1 MTVLDDDLRPGHRDG
16 APVPETAPPRRITPR
31 RALAVAVAVAAVA
44 AVVLGTLWALALNSS
59 SLALGR
65 DRDAAL
71 VAAKQSAVVLNTLSY
86 KDPNAGLD
94 QWEQVSTGQI
104 LDEVRQ
110 NRDAYAKA
118 VGDSKRSTVAGVPD
132 AAVGEL
138 DERAGIARVL
148 VDVDVSATPE
158 GGKSVE
164 SRLRL
169 QLEMTRT
176 DAGWKVSKLSPVRT
190 PTAGG

>member
-1 MTVLDDDLRPGHRDG
+1 MTVLDDTNDL
-16 APVPETAPPRRITPR
+16 ETADAPDTPERRSRITPR
-31 RALAVAVAVAAVA
+31 RALAVLVAVAALA
-44 AVVLGTLWALALNSS
+44 AVVLGTLWVLALNSG
-59 SLALGR
+59 SLALAR

-86 KDPNAGLD
+86 KNPDAGLD
-94 QWEQVSTGQI
+94 QWEQVSTGQV

-110 NRDAYAKA
+110 NRAAYSKA
-118 VGDSKRSTVAGVPD
+118 VGDSKRFTVATVPD

-148 VDVDVSATPE
+148 VDVDVAATPE
-158 GGKSVE
+158 GQPAVE
-164 SRLRL
+164 TRVRL

-190 PTAGG
+190 PTVGS